1 MSHPRGG
8 EPRPPNGVLP
18 QLGYFVAAAL
28 LYVVLARIGLKLTI
42 PPHDIA
48 VFWPPNGVLL
58 AMLLASDRRR
68 WPAIFGGLIT
78 GHYLL
83 RLLVDRPQV
92 IDTVYLTANLA
103 ELWIGASLIRRFC
116 GEALTF
122 RSMREVLALLGGS
135 IVLGCGVSATMAAA
149 VTVYHFKDLS
159 FLSVWR
165 SWWVADAM
173 SVLLITPML
182 VTLSPHSRALGAPSG
197 VGSRLEGLVLF
208 VLLAVVS
215 ELVFGLEGNR
225 GQEQIPMMYAV
236 FPFVLWA
243 AVRFGPRGASL
254 ASFLVS
260 MIAIINAS
268 LERGPRFFGPGGAA
282 NTAYWI
288 QVYLAVVVL
297 SCIIMAAVWS
307 ERSDAADLLRKE
319 QNYTANILST
329 APALI
334 SGLRLDGHVVSI
346 NPAVTT
352 LAGYSP
358 ESIVGKN
365 FWEVFFPGELA
376 KEGEK
381 ARAVLER
388 DPAAGFET
396 TLRAEDGSL
405 RAIAFRAAQMREG
418 DGRGAELI
426 LIGTD
431 VTARR
436 WAEEELRRTLDALEK
451 RVEQRTVEL
460 KEAKI
465 AADAANKAKSDFLT
479 NMSHELRTP
488 LNGIIGFAELM
499 YDGKVGPMSDVHKE
513 YTGDILSSGQH
524 LLQLI
529 NDILDL
535 AKIEAGRMDLRPEPV
550 DPKAVVAEVR
560 DTLREIAARR
570 QISIEM
576 DVDPALHRVVV
587 DVAKLKQILYN
598 YLSNGL
604 KFTREGGRVHVRVRP
619 EGEEWFRV
627 EVEDEG
633 MGIRPEDLEHL
644 FVAFQQLDAS
654 ASKRHQGTGL
664 GLALTKRIVEVHG
677 GRVGVTSTVG
687 KGSTF
692 FAVLPLV
699 TAGAR
704 EPDGRHREAP
714 PRGASTGAPTVLVI
728 EEDERER
735 LWLLQTLTEAGYAVE
750 AVGSGEGAVARCRE
764 RVFDAI
770 TLDILMEGESGLDVL
785 RQLREEGLNTTT
797 AVIVVTATAELG
809 LADSFAIHDVLTK
822 PVQADALLASL
833 ERTGVQP
840 GPACKILVIDDDP
853 GACKI
858 IGATLTQLGYQA
870 VCAKNG
876 VEGLSALKEERPSA
890 IVLDLLMPEMDGFEF
905 LERLRDLPDAA
916 PVPIIVWTVTDLA
929 PDERAKLRAS
939 VQAIIQKSRH
949 RVNDLL
955 DEINRAC
962 ASSHAS
968 EGPAPETK
976 R

>member
-1 MSHPRGG
+1 MAHSRDG
-8 EPRPPNGVLP
+8 EPRPPESVLP
-18 QLGYFVAAAL
+18 QIGYFVASTV

-48 VFWPPNGVLL
+48 VFWPSNGIIL
-58 AMLLASDRRR
+58 AMLLVSDRRR
-68 WPAIFGGLIT
+68 WPAIFGGVLP
-78 GHYLL
+78 GNLMLALL
-83 RLLVDRPQV
+83 GDRPPV
-92 IDTVYLTANLA
+92 INAVYITANLA
-103 ELWIGASLIRRFC
+103 ELWIGASLIRRYC
-116 GEALTF
+116 GEVLTF
-122 RSMREVLALLGGS
+122 RSMREVLALLAGS
-135 IVLGCGVSATMAAA
+135 MVLGCGVSATMASAI
-149 VTVYHFKDLS
+149 TIHYFKDIT

-173 SVLLITPML
+173 GVLLITPLL
-182 VTLSPHSRALGAPSG
+182 VTLSPHARALGAPSS
-197 VGSRLEGLVLF
+197 VGSRLEALVLF
-208 VLLAVVS
+208 VLLTVVS
-215 ELVFGLEGNR
+215 ELVFGLAGDR

-254 ASFLVS
+254 ASFFVS
-260 MIAIINAS
+260 MVAIINAS

-288 QVYLAVVVL
+288 QVYLAVMVL
-297 SCIIMAAVWS
+297 SCLVMAAVWS

-329 APALI
+329 APAMI
-334 SGLRLDGHVVSI
+334 SGLRLNGDVVSM

-352 LAGYSP
+352 MAGYSP

-381 ARAVLER
+381 ARAALEK

-396 TLRAEDGSL
+396 TLRAQDGSL
-405 RAIAFRAAQMREG
+405 RTIAFRAAQMREG
-418 DGRGAELI
+418 DGRGADLI

-451 RVEQRTVEL
+451 RVEQRTAEL

-465 AADAANKAKSDFLT
+465 AAEAANKAKSDFLA

-550 DPKAVVAEVR
+550 DPRAIVAEVC

-576 DVDPALHRVVV
+576 DVDPALRRVVV

-604 KFTREGGRVHVRVRP
+604 KFTREGGRVYVRVRA
-619 EGEEWFRV
+619 EGDEMFRV

-687 KGSTF
+687 RGSTF
-692 FAVLPLV
+692 FAVMPVV

-704 EPDGRHREAP
+704 EPVGWVREAP
-714 PRGASTGAPTVLVI
+714 PRGASTNAPTVLVI

-750 AVGSGEGAVARCRE
+750 AVASGESAVARCRE

-770 TLDILMEGESGLDVL
+770 TLDILLHEESGLDVL

-797 AVIVVTATAELG
+797 AVIVVTATAEQG

-833 ERTGVQP
+833 KRTGVQP
-840 GPACKILVIDDDP
+840 DPTCKILVIDDDP

-858 IGATLTQLGYQA
+858 IAATLTQLGYQA

-876 VEGLSALKEERPSA
+876 VEGLSALKDERPSA

-905 LERLRDLPDAA
+905 LERLRDLRDVD

-939 VQAIIQKSRH
+939 VQAIVQKSRH
-949 RVNDLL
+949 RVRDLL
-955 DEINRAC
+955 DEIKRAC
-962 ASSHAS
+962 ASCHPS
-968 EGPAPETK
+968 EGPSPEMK
-976 R
+976 P